1 MLRNDSPMATG
12 GGTMMNRK
20 RVCVSLIVLG
30 ALLAGMPKARAQGDQ
45 EPSVADAARRAREQK
60 QAAAK
65 PSAVITNE
73 TLKPASPATPEGGP
87 QAAGDATANAA
98 TNANA
103 AGADAATAATSAK
116 PAAAS
121 GPTAAE
127 AAEKKARITALRQQ
141 VADKKKEV
149 DLQQRDLT
157 LANDDFYSRPDFSK
171 DADGKARL
179 DAMQSDLKQKQ
190 DELAG
195 LQAKLAAEGP
205 DATEKPET
213 AEKPAA
219 RITAGQE
226 LAASRSWDCRQPPPW
241 NWSWWRVFRWLR
253 FPSIQEVA
261 G

>member
-73 TLKPASPATPEGGP
+73 TLKPASPATPEGQP
-87 QAAGDATANAA
+87 KAAGDATANAA
-98 TNANA
+98 TS
-103 AGADAATAATSAK
+103 AT

-127 AAEKKARITALRQQ
+127 AAEKK
-141 VADKKKEV
+141 
-149 DLQQRDLT
+149 
-157 LANDDFYSRPDFSK
+157 
-171 DADGKARL
+171 
-179 DAMQSDLKQKQ
+179 
-190 DELAG
+190 
-195 LQAKLAAEGP
+195 
-205 DATEKPET
+205 
-213 AEKPAA
+213 
-219 RITAGQE
+219 
-226 LAASRSWDCRQPPPW
+226 
-241 NWSWWRVFRWLR
+241 
-253 FPSIQEVA
+253 
-261 G
+261 

>member
-45 EPSVADAARRAREQK
+45 EPSV
-60 QAAAK
+60 
-65 PSAVITNE
+65 
-73 TLKPASPATPEGGP
+73 
-87 QAAGDATANAA
+87 
-98 TNANA
+98 ANA

-190 DELAG
+190 DELA
-195 LQAKLAAEGP
+195 
-205 DATEKPET
+205 
-213 AEKPAA
+213 
-219 RITAGQE
+219 
-226 LAASRSWDCRQPPPW
+226 
-241 NWSWWRVFRWLR
+241 
-253 FPSIQEVA
+253 
-261 G
+261 